1 MDSAVVVG
9 ETARPALDG
18 GAARLTIDQHL
29 RAALV
34 DLSQSVV
41 ERQRLQPIL
50 TLDRHERR
58 LCRRAGMGV
67 DWRARNHGEA
77 LGLQCLEPQP
87 ISTAGDR
94 RLVAGGKQYFE
105 NQEQHALHGYGDR
118 LQTVEDSDNDGP
130 LISAPPTSL
139 GTVMDG

>member
-77 LGLQCLEPQP
+77 LGLQCLEPQL
-87 ISTAGDR
+87 IGAAGDR
-94 RLVAGGKQYFE
+94 RLDAGGRSE
-105 NQEQHALHGYGDR
+105 EHTSE
-118 LQTVEDSDNDGP
+118 LQS
-130 LISAPPTSL
+130 LMRISYA
-139 GTVMDG
+139 

>member
-50 TLDRHERR
+50 TLARHERR
-58 LCRRAGMGV
+58 LCRRAGVGV
-67 DWRARNHGEA
+67 DWHARN
-77 LGLQCLEPQP
+77 LGKAIGLICLCP
-87 ISTAGDR
+87 
-94 RLVAGGKQYFE
+94 
-105 NQEQHALHGYGDR
+105 
-118 LQTVEDSDNDGP
+118 P
-130 LISAPPTSL
+130 LICTTSVLCPLGPTSCREGIVQSVEIYWFVL
-139 GTVMDG
+139 SFT

>member
-1 MDSAVVVG
+1 MQTCALPIWDSAVVVG

-67 DWRARNHGEA
+67 DWRARNHGERSEERRV
-77 LGLQCLEPQP
+77 GKECV
-87 ISTAGDR
+87 STCR
-94 RLVAGGKQYFE
+94 SRW
-105 NQEQHALHGYGDR
+105 
-118 LQTVEDSDNDGP
+118 
-130 LISAPPTSL
+130 
-139 GTVMDG
+139 